1 MIEREELHKQQ
12 EERGFSHELNRNN
25 ELKLSLLISSL
36 VFSEDMFCQSLVG
49 GWWSL
54 VRCLYVTKWQLLR
67 EIKTV
72 KIGWI

>member
-49 GWWSL
+49 GDDVWL
-54 VRCLYVTKWQLLR
+54 DVYM
-67 EIKTV
+67 
-72 KIGWI
+72 

>member
-49 GWWSL
+49 G
-54 VRCLYVTKWQLLR
+54 VMKF
-67 EIKTV
+67 
-72 KIGWI
+72 G